1 MNLKTD
7 NRYYTALTAYLLGLD
22 MEKYDISF
30 IDHMEIP
37 VELDNNKEALILRN
51 LCILRNN
58 LLNSYDSLS
67 SFFST
72 TLRNIIDSPSVD
84 QSCVKYLKSVG
95 IDLRIT
101 NARASDYIRSI
112 SDIINDYA
120 KRISNSDLLPEWASS
135 VLRECYC
142 GIFTVQKRVSG
153 VTLAKIYSRLR
164 KKYPYQLFVG
174 FDLSTYTH
182 NLLYR
187 DSMLFSNI
195 QTLAGVK
202 DVVSYDRLLVATSQ
216 DLDPDNEAEGTFTLT
231 REDTKNALSDFLG
244 NSSKILI
251 IVDCENTHVDT
262 VVAVINDVSRS
273 NIKGNKYKI
282 VLVDDEKCHE
292 DWEIVKL
299 FTNFEVEHIE
309 MHRLK
314 SQKSTVDMRLALI
327 VQREV
332 LKNGIDGVVLI
343 SSDSDYFCLMESMH
357 ETDNFDSFFVVFE
370 GDRVGNEY
378 LNRLE
383 EWGIGCI
390 PSSYLDVSDFAAE
403 KSKLYKSWILSC
415 LNENYSF
422 SVSKIFELV
431 SKNISI
437 SDGDKESLTKMISD
451 KLTLVSKSNGD
462 ISFVFK

>member
-1 MNLKTD
+1 MKTD

-37 VELDNNKEALILRN
+37 VELENNKEALILRN

-58 LLNSYDSLS
+58 FLNSYDSLS

-153 VTLAKIYSRLR
+153 VTLAKTYSRLR

-216 DLDPDNEAEGTFTLT
+216 DLDPANEAEGTFTLT

-299 FTNFEVEHIE
+299 LRI
-309 MHRLK
+309 LK
-314 SQKSTVDMRLALI
+314 
-327 VQREV
+327 
-332 LKNGIDGVVLI
+332 
-343 SSDSDYFCLMESMH
+343 
-357 ETDNFDSFFVVFE
+357 
-370 GDRVGNEY
+370 
-378 LNRLE
+378 
-383 EWGIGCI
+383 
-390 PSSYLDVSDFAAE
+390 
-403 KSKLYKSWILSC
+403 
-415 LNENYSF
+415 
-422 SVSKIFELV
+422 
-431 SKNISI
+431 
-437 SDGDKESLTKMISD
+437 
-451 KLTLVSKSNGD
+451 
-462 ISFVFK
+462 

>member
-37 VELDNNKEALILRN
+37 VELENNKEALILRN

-58 LLNSYDSLS
+58 FLNSYDSLS

-153 VTLAKIYSRLR
+153 VTLAKTYSRLR

-174 FDLSTYTH
+174 FDLSTYSH

-332 LKNGIDGVVLI
+332 LKNGID
-343 SSDSDYFCLMESMH
+343 
-357 ETDNFDSFFVVFE
+357 
-370 GDRVGNEY
+370 RVGNEY

-403 KSKLYKSWILSC
+403 KSKLYKSWILNC

-422 SVSKIFELV
+422 NVSKILELV

>member
-1 MNLKTD
+1 MKTD

-37 VELDNNKEALILRN
+37 VELENNKEALILRN

-58 LLNSYDSLS
+58 FLNSYDSLS

-153 VTLAKIYSRLR
+153 VTLAKTYSRLR

-174 FDLSTYTH
+174 FDLSTYSH

-332 LKNGIDGVVLI
+332 LKNGID
-343 SSDSDYFCLMESMH
+343 
-357 ETDNFDSFFVVFE
+357 
-370 GDRVGNEY
+370 RVGNEY

-403 KSKLYKSWILSC
+403 KSKLYKSWILNC

-422 SVSKIFELV
+422 NVSKILELV

>member
-1 MNLKTD
+1 M
-7 NRYYTALTAYLLGLD
+7 
-22 MEKYDISF
+22 
-30 IDHMEIP
+30 
-37 VELDNNKEALILRN
+37 
-51 LCILRNN
+51 
-58 LLNSYDSLS
+58 
-67 SFFST
+67 
-72 TLRNIIDSPSVD
+72 
-84 QSCVKYLKSVG
+84 
-95 IDLRIT
+95 
-101 NARASDYIRSI
+101 
-112 SDIINDYA
+112 
-120 KRISNSDLLPEWASS
+120 
-135 VLRECYC
+135 
-142 GIFTVQKRVSG
+142 QKRVSG
-153 VTLAKIYSRLR
+153 VTLAKTYSRLR

-216 DLDPDNEAEGTFTLT
+216 DLDPANEADGTFTLT

-422 SVSKIFELV
+422 NISKILELV

-437 SDGDKESLTKMISD
+437 SDGDKESLTKLISD